1 MPIVTEQSGVSELV
15 TSEACLIQKTLLP
28 REPLLGL
35 NFEITYLLRAF
46 TEVGGDFLDYFCL
59 SDGKLG
65 IYMGDVTGKGLPAAM
80 YAALAVGA
88 LRSIH
93 KTGVEPAAV
102 LNLFNKRLLVRPVP
116 SRYCA
121 SQYAIF
127 DSATLELRLANAG
140 LPLPLHLSASGC
152 RPIGDGGLP
161 SGLFGFAT
169 YLQSTFQLA
178 QGDAILFA
186 TDGLSEARNK
196 HGEPFGTSR
205 LINLCAKLDYNAPD
219 LFLRSL
225 FDVIA
230 QFTERQQSDDMAAV
244 LLTTRPRFAPTA
256 GSQFPGVEQGRPREK
271 GTDESATTETQKRAP
286 PRLLIVDDD
295 DSMRKLLRQRLESSY
310 EITDTPDPEEGIA
323 LALQQKPDAILL
335 DLMMPRHSGFEV
347 CQTLSSLS
355 FTQRIPILILSGESV
370 SRYRDFC
377 ENLGAKGFFSKP
389 VDFAKLGRALV
400 DVIQG
405 NCRAEQAEAR
415 VRLKTPLNLRGI
427 DNTQVPFDV
436 IAVTES
442 VTPNGFSCG
451 LQLNLKEDAVVEV
464 CLATKARHSI
474 GRARVI
480 RIGAGG
486 TPGQTY
492 DFGFLEKPTA
502 WILDQ

>member
-1 MPIVTEQSGVSELV
+1 MPIITEQSNFSELV
-15 TSEACLIQKTLLP
+15 TGEACLIQKTLLP

-46 TEVGGDFLDYFCL
+46 SEVGGDFLDYFCL

-93 KTGVEPAAV
+93 KTGVDPAAV
-102 LNLFNKRLLVRPVP
+102 LNLFNKRLRVRPVP

-140 LPLPLHLSASGC
+140 LPLPLHISANGC

-161 SGLFGFAT
+161 SGLFDFAS
-169 YLQSTFQLA
+169 YVQGTFQLTP
-178 QGDAILFA
+178 GDAILFA

-196 HGEPFGTSR
+196 QGEPFGMSR
-205 LINLCAKLDYNAPD
+205 LTDLCAKLDCNVPD
-219 LFLRSL
+219 LFLRSV
-225 FDVIA
+225 FDAIA
-230 QFTERQQSDDMAAV
+230 QFTGGQQSDDMAAV
-244 LLTTRPRFAPTA
+244 LLKARPHFAPTA
-256 GSQFPGVEQGRPREK
+256 ASHRVGVEHGQQSEK
-271 GTDESATTETQKRAP
+271 EPENLAPSETGKRGM

-295 DSMRKLLRQRLESSY
+295 DSMRKLLRHRLQGSY

-355 FTQRIPILILSGESV
+355 FTQRIPILIVSGESV
-370 SRYRDFC
+370 SRYRGFC
-377 ENLGAKGFFSKP
+377 ENMGAKGFFSKP
-389 VDFAKLGRALV
+389 VDFAKLGQALTE
-400 DVIQG
+400 VIQDSH
-405 NCRAEQAEAR
+405 RTEQAEAR
-415 VRLKTPLNLRGI
+415 VRLKTTLKLRGI
-427 DNTQVPFDV
+427 DKAQAPFDV
-436 IAVTES
+436 VAVTET
-442 VTPNGFSCG
+442 VTADGFSCG
-451 LQLNLKEDAVVEV
+451 LQINVKEGAVVEV
-464 CLATKARHSI
+464 YLAANEQLIGKARVS
-474 GRARVI
+474 RVD
-480 RIGAGG
+480 AAG
-486 TPGQTY
+486 TPGQAC
-492 DFGFLEKPTA
+492 DFRFLEKA
-502 WILDQ
+502 ADWILE